1 MPINNITQTI
11 STIPPAG
18 ARGVDV
24 QTIFVIKQEDFQD
37 HLQGI
42 TVTEL
47 NTLKDQ
53 LNTRI
58 GEINSTATTMNGYAN
73 TASAGASTATTK
85 AGEASTSA
93 GEALTS
99 RNQASTF
106 ATNSSTSAT
115 KASQWADN
123 NYNVEVETG
132 KYSAKHWSTVA
143 QNAIANKI
151 DKVASTDNAIVR
163 FDGVTGQVQN
173 SGVIINDSG
182 NVGIGVTPS
191 AWYSNIKVNQIGSQT
206 AIWDDNINGIT
217 TISKNA
223 CKSGISTYNYI
234 VNDYAQMYRQSTGS
248 HHWYTAPS
256 GTAGNAITWTNT
268 MTLDA
273 SGNLLVGLNGGSGVI
288 QASGVIYSWNNVSN
302 FTYISNQT
310 VSSTA
315 QVFVA
320 SVGGVT
326 KAAILSNGTYQSA
339 TNVYGS
345 TSDIKLKENVVDTTP
360 KLDKLMQVQVRN
372 FNYIGQEDK
381 QIGVIAQEIEQI
393 FPSVVFET
401 KDTKQVEVTKE
412 RIIPALEELKDDD
425 GNITQ
430 EAKPETIE
438 EYTEIETVETGE
450 TTKNVKYS
458 VIYMMMLKG
467 MQEQQEIIN
476 DLKSRIEILEGAK

>member
-24 QTIFVIKQEDFQD
+24 QTLFVTKQEDFQD

-42 TVTEL
+42 TVKEL

-53 LNTRI
+53 LNARI
-58 GEINSTATTMNGYAN
+58 GEINSTATTINNDATTATTQAGIAIAKASE
-73 TASAGASTATTK
+73 ASASATTATTQAGIATTK
-85 AGEASTSA
+85 ASEASASA
-93 GEALTS
+93 ASINPSNLVNIST
-99 RNQASTF
+99 NQT
-106 ATNSSTSAT
+106 
-115 KASQWADN
+115 
-123 NYNVEVETG
+123 
-132 KYSAKHWSTVA
+132 
-143 QNAIANKI
+143 I
-151 DKVASTDNAIVR
+151 
-163 FDGVTGQVQN
+163 
-173 SGVIINDSG
+173 SGVKTFNSDSNFNG
-182 NVGIGVTPS
+182 NIKVLGNIGIGVIPS
-191 AWYSNIKVNQIGSQT
+191 AWHSSIKANQIGVQT
-206 AIWDDNINGIT
+206 TVWNDSILGLTGIG
-217 TISKNA
+217 KNVY
-223 CKSGISTYNYI
+223 KSGASTYNYM
-234 VNDYAQMYRQSTGS
+234 VGDYAQMYIQGAGN
-248 HHWYTAPS
+248 HQWYTAPS

-268 MTLDA
+268 MNLDA
-273 SGNLLVGLNGGSGVI
+273 AGNLLLGTSGGTGVI
-288 QASGVIYSWNNVSN
+288 KATASIYSLNNASN

-310 VSSTA
+310 VSGTA
-315 QVFVA
+315 QIFGANVDGF
-320 SVGGVT
+320 T

-345 TSDIKLKENVVDTTP
+345 TSDAKLKENIVDTSP

-430 EAKPETIE
+430 EAKPEIIE

>member
-11 STIPPAG
+11 SELPAAG
-18 ARGVDV
+18 RRGVDV
-24 QTIFVIKQEDFQD
+24 QTQFVTKQEDFQD
-37 HLQGI
+37 HLQGT

-47 NTLKDQ
+47 NTFKNQ

-58 GEINSTATTMNGYAN
+58 GEINSTTTTMNGYAN

-99 RNQASTF
+99 RNQANTF
-106 ATNSSTSAT
+106 ATNSSNSAT

-123 NYNVEVETG
+123 NYNVAVETG
-132 KYSAKHWSTVA
+132 KYSAKHWSTIA
-143 QNAIANKI
+143 QNASINKV
-151 DKVASTDNAIVR
+151 DKVTSTDNAIVR
-163 FDGVTGQVQN
+163 FDGTTGAVQN
-173 SGVIINDSG
+173 SGVII
-182 NVGIGVTPS
+182 
-191 AWYSNIKVNQIGSQT
+191 
-206 AIWDDNINGIT
+206 DD
-217 TISKNA
+217 A
-223 CKSGISTYNYI
+223 
-234 VNDYAQMYRQSTGS
+234 
-248 HHWYTAPS
+248 
-256 GTAGNAITWTNT
+256 
-268 MTLDA
+268 
-273 SGNLLVGLNGGSGVI
+273 GNLLIGASGGAGVI
-288 QASGVIYSWNNVSN
+288 QASSAIYSWANISN
-302 FTYISNQT
+302 FTYIVNQT
-310 VSSTA
+310 VSGSES
-315 QVFVA
+315 VFVGM
-320 SVGGVT
+320 VGGVV

-412 RIIPALEELKDDD
+412 RVIPALEELKDDD

-430 EAKPETIE
+430 EAKPEIIE

-450 TTKNVKYS
+450 VTKNVKYS
-458 VIYMMMLKG
+458 IIYMMMLKG
-467 MQEQQEIIN
+467 LQELN
-476 DLKSRIEILEGAK
+476 DIVVEQKNKISLLEDKLQRIEDGQKM